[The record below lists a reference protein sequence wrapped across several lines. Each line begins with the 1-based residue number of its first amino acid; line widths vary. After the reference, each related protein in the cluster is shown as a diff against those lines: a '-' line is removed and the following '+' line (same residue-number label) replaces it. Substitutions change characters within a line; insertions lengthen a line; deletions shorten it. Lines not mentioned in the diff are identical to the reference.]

1 MTTKKVI
8 LITGGAGGIGLSTA
22 KKFGANGYAVALNDY
37 RQDSG
42 DRALEELGAL
52 GIEAAL
58 FVGDVTQ
65 EASAASVVERAVA
78 HFGRLDVLFN
88 NAGGLGGRAAAQEM
102 TLEFWNRIVDLNLT
116 SVFFI
121 TRACIPHLRKSG
133 DAAVINVTSIAAYN
147 GGGPGASAY
156 AVAKAGVLAL
166 TRAHAKELIPFGIRV
181 NAISPGTIDTPFH
194 DETRKNNPA
203 LLEKWIQDI
212 PAKRLGKPSEA
223 ADLVYFLA
231 SDQSSYLVGEVIQ
244 LNGGQMML

>member
-1 MTTKKVI
+1 MTSKRV
-8 LITGGAGGIGLSTA
+8 LFITGGAGGIGLETC
-22 KKFGANGYAVALNDY
+22 KKFASNGYAIALNDY
-37 RQDSG
+37 SQENG
-42 DRALEELGAL
+42 DKALAELKGA
-52 GIEAAL
+52 GYEAA
-58 FVGDVTQ
+58 FFQGDATK
-65 EASAASVVERAVA
+65 EASVTAVVEKVA
-78 HFGRLDVLFN
+78 THFGRIDVLFN
-88 NAGGLGGRAAAQEM
+88 NAGGLGGRSPAETM
-102 TLEFWNRIVDLNLT
+102 TLEFWNRVVDLNLT
-116 SVFFI
+116 STFFM

-133 DAAVINVTSIAAYN
+133 NAAIINVTSIAAYN

-194 DETRKNNPA
+194 DETRRNNPA
-203 LLEKWIQDI
+203 LLDKWIQDI

-231 SDQSSYLVGEVIQ
+231 SDQASYLVGEVIQ

>member
-1 MTTKKVI
+1 MTNKRVI
-8 LITGGAGGIGLSTA
+8 FITGGAGGIGLCTA
-22 KKFGANGYAVALNDY
+22 KKFGAHGYAIALNDY
-37 RQDSG
+37 RQENG
-42 DRALEELGAL
+42 DKALEELRAL

-58 FVGDVTQ
+58 FVGDVTK
-65 EASAASVVERAVA
+65 EASVNTLVAQVIA

-88 NAGGLGGRAAAQEM
+88 NAGGLGGRASAEEM
-102 TLEFWNRIVDLNLT
+102 SLEFWDRVVDLNLT
-116 SVFFI
+116 SAFFV
-121 TRACIPHLRKSG
+121 TRACIPHLKKSG

-203 LLEKWIQDI
+203 LMEKWIQDI

-231 SDQSSYLVGEVIQ
+231 SDQSAYLVGEVIQ